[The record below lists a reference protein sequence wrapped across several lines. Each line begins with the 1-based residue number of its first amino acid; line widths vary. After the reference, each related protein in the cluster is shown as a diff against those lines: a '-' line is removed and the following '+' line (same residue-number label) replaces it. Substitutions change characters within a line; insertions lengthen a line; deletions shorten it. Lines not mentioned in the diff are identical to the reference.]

1 MSEGRSTS
9 DGLTRRQQ
17 FWLAHL
23 EACREQ
29 RMSLKAYAQEHR
41 LSISALYA
49 AKASLKR
56 RGAADG
62 AARSHRTATLVPVRV
77 APTPAVTVA
86 RVLLPNG
93 VIVEVPDT
101 IEPERCRALLASAG
115 AVR

>member
-9 DGLTRRQQ
+9 GALTRRQR
-17 FWLAHL
+17 FWLEHL
-23 EACREQ
+23 DACREQ
-29 RMSLKAYAQEHR
+29 RMSLKAYAQEHG

-56 RGAADG
+56 RGAVGG
-62 AARSHRTATLVPVRV
+62 AARSRPAATLVPVRLS
-77 APTPAVTVA
+77 PTPAVTLV

-93 VIVEVPDT
+93 VVVEVPET
-101 IEPERCRALLASAG
+101 IEPERCRALLASAV